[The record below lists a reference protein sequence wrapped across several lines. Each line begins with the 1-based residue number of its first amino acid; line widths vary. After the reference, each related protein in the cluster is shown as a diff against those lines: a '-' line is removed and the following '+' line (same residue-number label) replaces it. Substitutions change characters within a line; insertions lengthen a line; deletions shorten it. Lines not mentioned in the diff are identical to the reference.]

1 MTPNQHQ
8 CVINAIKHIQNAR
21 KWLDQAM
28 YYSGAEMPENEFKK
42 VRQAYDAICQANDI
56 L

>member
-1 MTPNQHQ
+1 MTAQQFQ
-8 CVINAIKHIQNAR
+8 CVSKAIECLQNAR

-28 YYSGAEMPENEFKK
+28 YYSGEEMPENDFKK
-42 VRQAYDAICQANDI
+42 VRESYDLICKANDN